1 MMEVNLINELYAN
14 AYCKED
20 ISKIENYEQ
29 AIKDNEMWE
38 CHHRTEIW
46 WNCSRKELKDNECY
60 YNRPAK
66 ELIFLTRAEHRA
78 LHNKCRERTE
88 EYKTNIS
95 KALKSSHKFQ
105 EFMKEQG
112 ERNKSNFTGRHWYN
126 DGVNNFFIFDE
137 DAKFNYIK
145 GRTYHHRRK
154 K

>member
-1 MMEVNLINELYAN
+1 MINELYAN

-29 AIKDNEMWE
+29 AIKDTEMWE

-78 LHNKCRERTE
+78 IHNKVRERTE
-88 EYKTNIS
+88 EYRTNVS
-95 KALKSSHKFQ
+95 MGLKKSSKFQ
-105 EFMKEQG
+105 VFMKGQG
-112 ERNKSNFTGRHWYN
+112 ERNTLNMTGRHWYN
-126 DGVNNFFIFDE
+126 DGVNNYFIFDE
-137 DAKFNYIK
+137 DAKVNYIK